1 MSGAFRTGESIS
13 AWSGKTP
20 LDSFLDQTIMNLEE
34 ELVAALYKR
43 RQLEEEILVY
53 EPQSSAPSHL
63 IESFIQSKLFVQD
76 LESKIRM
83 IRYSF

>member
-1 MSGAFRTGESIS
+1 MSGAFRIGESIS

>member
-1 MSGAFRTGESIS
+1 MPEAFRITQSIS

-20 LDSFLDQTIMNLEE
+20 LDTFLDQTIEALEE
-34 ELVAALYKR
+34 ELVSAIYER

-53 EPQSSAPSHL
+53 TPQSSAPSH
-63 IESFIQSKLFVQD
+63 IVKAFIQSKLSVQD